1 MFVFM
6 TDLPYLCGSFHPFKH
21 MSSFFS
27 SVEFYV
33 IAAVAAAA
41 VVGLCVR
48 PSHKGEARKYLLG
61 STLTADGGDDDTP
74 RIDAE
79 VSDDGTV
86 ILRRSGLR
94 GLLRPSGAV
103 SAAVTVA
110 GFDIVVEERLTPG
123 RDAGDTPDAPI
134 PTDAVFALDF
144 LGREHYHLRYY
155 SEATGGMAAMP
166 LHVRPGIRIGR
177 PLL

>member
-1 MFVFM
+1 
-6 TDLPYLCGSFHPFKH
+6 
-21 MSSFFS
+21 MSSFFT

-33 IAAVAAAA
+33 MAAVAAAA

-48 PSHKGEARKYLLG
+48 PSQKGEARKYLLAG
-61 STLTADGGDDDTP
+61 ILSADGNDDEAP
-74 RIDAE
+74 GIDVE
-79 VSDDGTV
+79 VNDNGSV
-86 ILRRSGLR
+86 RLRRR
-94 GLLRPSGAV
+94 GLKGLVNPSGAV

-123 RDAGDTPDAPI
+123 RDTGEDADAP
-134 PTDAVFALDF
+134 TEAAFTLDF
-144 LGREHYHLRYY
+144 LGQEHYHLRYY

-166 LHVRPGIRIGR
+166 LHVRPGIRVSR